1 MAPGPPVKTMVL
13 PSQTGELLSA
23 VAVGLA
29 LTTTLVMAGSLV
41 QPPSVTVKE

>member
-23 VAVGLA
+23 VAVGLE
-29 LTTTLVMAGSLV
+29 LTVTLVVAGSLL
-41 QPPSVTVKE
+41 QAPSVTVKE